1 MAQVPDASTVP
12 VPDVSPEEEALLFGS
27 QGQPTAPAG
36 GANPF
41 ASPPAT
47 PAQAH
52 ASPAGSQVGGVQAG
66 NGLGEGNFQAIF
78 LEMLRQQSQ
87 ANQQNQQLIAALM
100 RRMDLEEKR
109 RNEAEE
115 KAAETA
121 RLVAEAAARAK
132 TEDPFAAATSTPSVP
147 FAGATS
153 SSSSV
158 RSPLVQNRAEKY
170 LPSLPMLEHQGM
182 NKGRM
187 REVETWHAYLET
199 LSSWLALQDESFVRE
214 LQLCVKQKNEI
225 LQKDLADDVAAR
237 SAKLYYYL
245 TQSLSR
251 WERGQE
257 LLRSCSKRQ
266 SLSACGYEAVR
277 TITQQYGYRAAS
289 TDLYFPEKNFRILRM
304 RKFFGSDEERPQPS
318 QSRPSWRGSGKI
330 FCLQPSVLGDEH
342 PAAWWGEREP
352 HRRSMAFGAYN
363 SRLVLKPS
371 CLDVLE
377 FSWSMCA
384 FL

>member
-52 ASPAGSQVGGVQAG
+52 ASPTGSQVGGVQAG

-132 TEDPFAAATSTPSVP
+132 TEDPFAAAPSTPSVP

-277 TITQQYGYRAAS
+277 TITQQYS
-289 TDLYFPEKNFRILRM
+289 IVSRM
-304 RKFFGSDEERPQPS
+304 EAVYVREQ
-318 QSRPSWRGSGKI
+318 
-330 FCLQPSVLGDEH
+330 CLKLAVCFLPL
-342 PAAWWGEREP
+342 A
-352 HRRSMAFGAYN
+352 RRSEG
-363 SRLVLKPS
+363 LKG
-371 CLDVLE
+371 CAE
-377 FSWSMCA
+377 F
-384 FL
+384 FLLWNCF

>member
-78 LEMLRQQSQ
+78 MEMLRQQSQ

-132 TEDPFAAATSTPSVP
+132 TEDPFAAAPSTPSVP

-237 SAKLYYYL
+237 SVY
-245 TQSLSR
+245 
-251 WERGQE
+251 
-257 LLRSCSKRQ
+257 
-266 SLSACGYEAVR
+266 SACGLRACGDHSRSNYSIRVFRMESCLRAGSSGIKLGD
-277 TITQQYGYRAAS
+277 ITMKASKDGRQDRNPFHLDGTSGNEVFSCRGSQAWELVQSLRPNGRLTDGVFAAS
-289 TDLYFPEKNFRILRM
+289 L
-304 RKFFGSDEERPQPS
+304 
-318 QSRPSWRGSGKI
+318 
-330 FCLQPSVLGDEH
+330 
-342 PAAWWGEREP
+342 
-352 HRRSMAFGAYN
+352 
-363 SRLVLKPS
+363 
-371 CLDVLE
+371 
-377 FSWSMCA
+377 
-384 FL
+384 